1 MMGNASS
8 TGYPPP
14 GQKKPSNQ
22 QPGGGKRRTCS
33 EACRSNP
40 SGVTGGVDSSSYR
53 EELRLNPPSPCSK
66 LKSIPVSLPLSS
78 KKAFKTPLCW
88 AEMTPGTSPSRKS
101 PPPPRPLRTP
111 KPAEEHQICPV
122 LPGTSPEQA
131 CRFSCNSGIPC
142 CKLLNRIL
150 KPFSLWCLF

>member
-14 GQKKPSNQ
+14 GQKKNPPNQ

-33 EACRSNP
+33 EARRSNP
-40 SGVTGGVDSSSYR
+40 SGVTGGVDSSSYC

-78 KKAFKTPLCW
+78 KKAFKTPLSW

-101 PPPPRPLRTP
+101 PPPSAPSPHSETCRGAPN
-111 KPAEEHQICPV
+111 
-122 LPGTSPEQA
+122 LPGPA
-131 CRFSCNSGIPC
+131 GHLPGAG
-142 CKLLNRIL
+142 L
-150 KPFSLWCLF
+150 